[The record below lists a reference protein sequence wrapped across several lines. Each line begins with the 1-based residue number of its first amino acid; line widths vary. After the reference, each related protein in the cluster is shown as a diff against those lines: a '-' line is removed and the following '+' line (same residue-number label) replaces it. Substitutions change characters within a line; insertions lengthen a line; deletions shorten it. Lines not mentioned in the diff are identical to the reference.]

1 MTFLQPWVLVAL
13 PLVSLPLIIHLINQR
28 RFQTVHWGA
37 MMFLLS
43 ARALSRGYSR
53 LRHWLIMLLR
63 MLAVAAVILAVGR
76 PLSRGWLALAGGGR
90 PDTAIVILD
99 RSPSM
104 QARDREAADTK
115 LDTGRRQI
123 AAAVATLGAA
133 HTIVFTDPTR
143 PPLELDDPR
152 ALADLPSAGP
162 SAAPADIPRLLQA
175 AYDHIRASAAG
186 ASEVWICS
194 DQRANDWAI
203 EAGGWSSLRDAFAK
217 LPQPVRFQLLA
228 FPQPATGNLKVRV
241 TDTRLERRDTA
252 RDLLLSIVV
261 SREDDGQPSAAP
273 VTVPV
278 TIELGGATSTVE
290 LVVTGGEAALAN
302 HAISLGPEAEPQGH
316 GRVSIPAD
324 TNAADNEFYFVFAEP
339 APRRT
344 LVVADDEA
352 GAHDAGAS
360 QSLELVAGIPPDKAA
375 VATVDR
381 VPAAAVATAAWEE
394 VALVLW
400 QAPLPQGDDA
410 RLIDALVSRGGQVVF
425 FPPADPDG
433 REFAGCRWTEWTTH
447 PEPLAPET
455 WRTDEDLLANTRAGA
470 ALPVGELA
478 VTRSCGLAG
487 EIVPLASLAG
497 GGPLVARV
505 ATRQGGVYFC
515 ATTPAARDSSLA
527 SEGIVLSSLVQ
538 RAIDRGLE
546 SLSPARQFDA
556 GAAAVAALGGTGAGW
571 TRIAGSTEAPV
582 DASGTQP
589 AVYAREGRLVA
600 VNRPAAEDAARSLP
614 ADRVDGL
621 FQGLAFSRRDGRAG
635 GADSLVQEIW
645 RAFLIA
651 MVLALIGEGLLCMPS
666 RQAARAAPNA
676 SPFGA
681 AA

>member
-53 LRHWLIMLLR
+53 LRHWLIMLMR

-104 QARDREAADTK
+104 QARDRDAADTK
-115 LDTGRRQI
+115 LDTGRRQL
-123 AAAVATLGAA
+123 AEAVATLGAA
-133 HTIVFTDPTR
+133 HTIVFTDPTQ
-143 PPLELDDPR
+143 PPIELDDPR
-152 ALADLPSAGP
+152 ALADLPTAGP
-162 SAAPADIPRLLQA
+162 AAAPADIPRLLQG

-194 DQRANDWAI
+194 DQRGNDWAV
-203 EAGGWSSLRDAFAK
+203 EAGGWSSLREAFAA

-228 FPQPATGNLKVRV
+228 FPQPAAGNLAVRV
-241 TDTRLERRDTA
+241 TATRLERRAAA

-261 SREDDGQPSAAP
+261 SREDEGQSPGEP

-290 LVVTGGEAALAN
+290 LAVTGREAVLAN
-302 HAISLGPEAEPQGH
+302 HAIPLGPEAEPQGH
-316 GRVSIPAD
+316 GRVTIPAD
-324 TNAADNEFYFVFAEP
+324 ANAADNEFYFVFAEP

-344 LVVADDEA
+344 LVVADDE
-352 GAHDAGAS
+352 GVGDDAGAARG
-360 QSLELVAGIPPDKAA
+360 LALVAGIPPDKSAA
-375 VATVDR
+375 AEADL
-381 VPAAAVATAAWEE
+381 VPSAAVATAAWEE
-394 VALVLW
+394 AALVLW
-400 QAPLPQGDDA
+400 QAPLPEGDAAAILDA
-410 RLIDALVSRGGQVVF
+410 FVNRGGQVVF
-425 FPPADPDG
+425 FPPAEPDG
-433 REFAGCRWTEWTTH
+433 REFAGCRWTEWTSY

-455 WRTDEDLLANTRAGA
+455 WRTNEDLLANTRAGA

-478 VTRSCGLAG
+478 VTRSCGLTG
-487 EIVPLASLAG
+487 EIVPLASLPG
-497 GGPLVARV
+497 GTPLVARV
-505 ATRQGGVYFC
+505 ATRQGGIFFC
-515 ATTPAARDSSLA
+515 TTTPAAQDSSLA
-527 SEGIVLSSLVQ
+527 SEGIVLYALVQ

-546 SLSPARQFDA
+546 SLSPARQLDA
-556 GAAAVAALGGTGAGW
+556 GAAATVLGARESSW
-571 TRIAGSTEAPV
+571 TRIAGAATAPV
-582 DASGTQP
+582 DEIGMQP

-600 VNRPAAEDAARSLP
+600 VNRPVAEDTARILP
-614 ADRVDGL
+614 ADRIDGL
-621 FQGLAFSRRDGRAG
+621 FQGLPFARQDGRAG
-635 GADSLVQEIW
+635 GTDSLVQEIW

-666 RQAARAAPNA
+666 RMTARATPDA

>member
-53 LRHWLIMLLR
+53 LRHWLIMLMR

-115 LDTGRRQI
+115 LDTGRRQL
-123 AAAVATLGAA
+123 ADAVATLGAA
-133 HTIVFTDPTR
+133 HTIILTDPAQ

-194 DQRANDWAI
+194 DQRANDWAV
-203 EAGGWSSLRDAFAK
+203 EAGGWSSLREAFAA

-228 FPQPATGNLKVRV
+228 FPQPAAGNLAVRV

-261 SREDDGQPSAAP
+261 AREDDGQPSASP

-290 LVVTGGEAALAN
+290 LVVTGREAVLAN
-302 HAISLGPEAEPQGH
+302 HVISLGAEAEPQGH

-344 LVVADDEA
+344 LVVADDEGVA
-352 GAHDAGAS
+352 KG
-360 QSLELVAGIPPDKAA
+360 LELIAGIPPEKSA

-394 VALVLW
+394 AALVLW
-400 QAPLPQGDDA
+400 QAPLPERDDA
-410 RLIDALVSRGGQVVF
+410 KVVETFVNRGGQVVF
-425 FPPADPDG
+425 FPPTEPDG
-433 REFAGCRWTEWTTH
+433 REFAGCRWTEWTAH

-497 GGPLVARV
+497 GEPLVGRV
-505 ATRQGGVYFC
+505 PTQQGGIYFC
-515 ATTPAARDSSLA
+515 ATTPTLRDSSLA
-527 SEGIVLSSLVQ
+527 SEGIVLYSLVQ

-546 SLSPARQFDA
+546 SLSPARQLDA
-556 GAAAVAALGGTGAGW
+556 GAAAADALAGTEPGAGADW
-571 TRIAGSTEAPV
+571 TRIAGATAAPV
-582 DASGTQP
+582 DEIGVQP
-589 AVYAREGRLVA
+589 AVYARAGRLVA
-600 VNRPAAEDAARSLP
+600 VNRPVAEDTARVLP

-621 FQGLAFSRRDGRAG
+621 FQGLAFSRQDGRAG
-635 GADSLVQEIW
+635 GTDSLVQEIW

-651 MVLALIGEGLLCMPS
+651 MVLALIGEGLLCMPG
-666 RQAARAAPNA
+666 RQGTRAAPQA